1 MMQTYQD
8 PNLRQR
14 GRASVDFLAQMA
26 IASGAVREG
35 VEAAIAERV
44 ADAEELPD
52 DLDKRMEFM
61 DDQLADVPA
70 YTVQKLLGDWHGRMH
85 GRIAAEAFEEIR
97 GDLAEIF
104 EASETGPATLGL
116 DPDLVPP
123 SYWDGVNFHRTYG
136 GWDKHPEQ
144 GYVHGEIVHKKMVA
158 RFFPG
163 GIFKQRADVAKLAP
177 RESYERILDMGCSS
191 GHFTTGLQMTYP
203 DAQITGVDLA
213 APMLKHAWRT
223 ANVNGW
229 NWKLYQRAAEDT
241 GFDEGSFDLVA
252 SYIILHE
259 MPENAVRKVFA
270 EAFRVLEP
278 GGDMLMSD
286 VTRYADLDKLGVWKA
301 DRGAKFGGEPHWRES
316 ASLDLAE
323 CAREAGF
330 VDVKAEGVYPHVVQ
344 GRKP

>member
-1 MMQTYQD
+1 MTVTYQD
-8 PNLRQR
+8 PKLRQR

-26 IASGAVREG
+26 MASGGVRQAVDG
-35 VEAAIAERV
+35 AVSKAVKDPA
-44 ADAEELPD
+44 ELPD
-52 DLDKRMEFM
+52 DLDERLAHM
-61 DDQLADVPA
+61 DAALADNPA
-70 YTVQKLLGDWHGRMH
+70 YTVQQLMGDWHGRMH
-85 GRIAAEAFEEIR
+85 GRIAAEAFGEVER
-97 GDLAEIF
+97 DLAEAF
-104 EASETGPATLGL
+104 AAAEDGPATLEL

-123 SYWDGVNFHRTYG
+123 DYWDGVNFHRTHG

-144 GYVHGEIVHKKMVA
+144 GYVHGEIIHKKMVA

-163 GIFKQRADVAKLAP
+163 GIFKQRAEVAAMAP
-177 RESYERILDMGCSS
+177 RDDYERILDMGCSS
-191 GHFTTGLQMTYP
+191 GHFTTGLQTVYP
-203 DAQITGVDLA
+203 DAQIYGVELSA
-213 APMLKHAWRT
+213 QMLQHAWRT
-223 ANVNGW
+223 ANANGW

-259 MPENAVRKVFA
+259 MPASAIRAVFV
-270 EAFRVLEP
+270 EAFRVLES

-286 VTRYADLDKLGVWKA
+286 VTRYADMDKLAVWKA

-323 CAREAGF
+323 IAREAGF
-330 VDVKAEGVYPHVVQ
+330 VDVKAEGHYPHVVQ